1 MRVAVIG
8 GGWAGLS
15 AAVYLHRS
23 GHQVSVFEASRTLG
37 GRARTVFSPR
47 LQISIDNGQHILLG
61 AYSET
66 LQLLGDLGLAP
77 DSRLRRYK
85 LSLQAAN
92 NEFALRASN
101 LPAPLHL
108 LSAIV
113 CARGLSPLERFRLIA
128 IHRQLQQRLWNTAPG
143 QTVAQWLALG
153 KQSNHIIRYFWRP
166 LCLAALNTPVEQA
179 CAQVFA
185 HVLRDSLGQGPAA
198 SDILI
203 PSVNLSDVWPE
214 HLPSQIQIRRGRAVR
229 HLASGN
235 RHIDVDHEPFDAAV
249 IATNAPSARRLLANL
264 PQSHEGDSYLAMLAA
279 FRYLPIA
286 TLTLKLEQDWSL
298 PHPMLLLVDDPHT
311 MQFGQWL
318 FNRNRY
324 MGAATGASSGSGSA
338 TLAVVISD
346 ARALQAHTHADIA
359 AGVIAQIKEQT
370 KRFPA
375 MPAVLEY
382 ELIIEKRATF
392 AAVPGLKRPR
402 AETPWPRIWAASDWT
417 DTGYPAVLEGAV
429 RSGKHAALR
438 IAHYGNRQDEKP

>member
-1 MRVAVIG
+1 MKVAVIG

-15 AAVYLHRS
+15 AAVYLNRS

-47 LQISIDNGQHILLG
+47 LHTRIDNGQHILLG
-61 AYSET
+61 AYHET
-66 LQLLGDLGLAP
+66 LQLLSDLGLAP
-77 DSRLRRYK
+77 ATRLRRYK

-101 LPAPLHL
+101 LPGPLHL
-108 LSAIV
+108 LSAII
-113 CARGLSPLERFRLIA
+113 CARGLSPKERFRLIA
-128 IHRQLQQRLWNTAPG
+128 IHRQLQQQLWNTAPG

-153 KQSNHIIRYFWRP
+153 KQSHHIIRYLWRP

-179 CAQVFA
+179 CAQLFA
-185 HVLRDSLGQGPAA
+185 HVLRDSLGHVPAS

-203 PSVNLSDVWPE
+203 PSVDLSDVWPE
-214 HLPSQIQIRRGRAVR
+214 HLPREIQIRRGCAVR
-229 HLASGN
+229 HLASGYQ
-235 RHIDVDHEPFDAAV
+235 HIDVDHEPFDAAV
-249 IATNAPSARRLLANL
+249 IATNAPSARRLLADL
-264 PQSHEGDSYLAMLAA
+264 PQSPAGDSYLAMLAA

-286 TLTLKLEQDWSL
+286 TLTLRLEQDWSL
-298 PHPMLLLVDDPHT
+298 PHPMLLLADNPHT
-311 MQFGQWL
+311 LQFGQWL

-324 MGAATGASSGSGSA
+324 MNADAGPVAGSS

-346 ARALQAHTHADIA
+346 ARALQAHTHADIVT
-359 AGVIAQIKEQT
+359 GVITQIKEQT

-375 MPAVLEY
+375 MPAVLGY

-402 AETPWPRIWAASDWT
+402 TETPWPRIWTAGDWT

-438 IAHYGNRQDEKP
+438 IAHYGNGQDGKP